1 MALNYVMIMVAFPVG
16 LALLHALGLY
26 LSRLR
31 AQETKRAGPS
41 WIGEHATNETGPL
54 ILTHT
59 HTPCTRSRAALFF
72 PLALSRMSISPPGG
86 SWLKTTYVRKRK
98 GDVTKIKAAR
108 AKLYGDKK

>member
-1 MALNYVMIMVAFPVG
+1 MVISYVDID
-16 LALLHALGLY
+16 
-26 LSRLR
+26 
-31 AQETKRAGPS
+31 
-41 WIGEHATNETGPL
+41 
-54 ILTHT
+54 THT
-59 HTPCTRSRAALFF
+59 HAMHVVTSSFIF